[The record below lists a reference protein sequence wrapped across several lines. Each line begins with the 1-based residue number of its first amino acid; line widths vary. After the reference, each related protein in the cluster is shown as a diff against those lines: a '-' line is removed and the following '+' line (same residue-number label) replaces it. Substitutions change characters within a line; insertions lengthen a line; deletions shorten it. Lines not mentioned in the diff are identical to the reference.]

1 MVCAKRITVWAFGPA
16 PHWTSVNFMLIYQ
29 TVRKASRPV
38 HIIADLHEGFYCYRD
53 EPLSTAL
60 SRRKK
65 IDTKYLSPARPQGIG
80 HLSPV
85 ERTPGKGRSCCCPE
99 VQTRPHVSCGTEFR
113 KDDPLHF
120 PWSTAGWWG
129 QRKWELYR
137 GLMESQ
143 AWGPS
148 GRGSQQPCPLCSL
161 SMSQQP
167 STLHVNEGCRPR
179 WGEQRG
185 DMRELWELL

>member
-1 MVCAKRITVWAFGPA
+1 
-16 PHWTSVNFMLIYQ
+16 MLIYQ

-80 HLSPV
+80 HLSPA

-99 VQTRPHVSCGTEFR
+99 VQTRPHVSCGTESSGKMILSISPGAQQGGEAR
-113 KDDPLHF
+113 GNGNYTVVSWSLRLGGPVAEGASSLAHF
-120 PWSTAGWWG
+120 AHLACLS
-129 QRKWELYR
+129 
-137 GLMESQ
+137 SQ
-143 AWGPS
+143 APF
-148 GRGSQQPCPLCSL
+148 
-161 SMSQQP
+161 M
-167 STLHVNEGCRPR
+167 
-179 WGEQRG
+179 
-185 DMRELWELL
+185 